1 MRLIEQNR
9 HFAQHRAR
17 LGDDRNHGI
26 AFDDLKPS
34 LDQHIEV
41 SGRTALVDNER
52 SRQDVLLNSPRA
64 IVENRAHPVT
74 LQGLAPRH
82 HSRPG
87 ARLGRESC
95 YRRTDNAFD
104 LLKLFA
110 STEISGPVRGLAM
123 TRQPVW
129 LSDPA

>member
-34 LDQHIEV
+34 LDQDVEV

-52 SRQDVLLNSPRA
+52 SRQDVLLNSPSA
-64 IVENRAHPVT
+64 IVENRAHPAT
-74 LQGLAPRH
+74 LQALTPRPD
-82 HSRPG
+82 SKPW
-87 ARLGRESC
+87 ARLGSRAAIVEQIMRSIC
-95 YRRTDNAFD
+95 SNCLHR
-104 LLKLFA
+104 L
-110 STEISGPVRGLAM
+110 
-123 TRQPVW
+123 
-129 LSDPA
+129 